1 MDLIFNNSVSLK
13 ILNSFV
19 TSPKNTRVILSGID
33 N

>member
-1 MDLIFNNSVSLK
+1 MTLICNKSVSLK

-19 TSPKNTRVILSGID
+19 TSPKNTRVIVSGID